1 MAAKL
6 KAKATTSK
14 AKPAAKPSAMPPDRS
29 PAARKILDQVLGMQL
44 YLVITEPLRAEG
56 GEERFLAH
64 LNHQVDLERRGI
76 MFGAGPIQRE
86 GDPAPFGGMI
96 VIRAKSFADA
106 RRIFDSDPYHKAGAR
121 KYKLYRWNLNEGT
134 MTFRVNYTGQT
145 VEIS

>member
-1 MAAKL
+1 MAKKAANTRKT
-6 KAKATTSK
+6 AKA
-14 AKPAAKPSAMPPDRS
+14 PAMPPDRS
-29 PAARKILDQVLGMQL
+29 PAARKILDHVLGMQL

-64 LNHQVDLERRGI
+64 LKHQVSLEKRGI

-86 GDPAPFGGMI
+86 GDDAPFGGMI

-106 RRIFDSDPYHKAGAR
+106 RRIFESDPYHKAGAR

-145 VEIS
+145 VKIS

>member
-1 MAAKL
+1 MAKKPARSRTA
-6 KAKATTSK
+6 KAKAAHLTPNQS
-14 AKPAAKPSAMPPDRS
+14 SE
-29 PAARKILDQVLGMQL
+29 ARKILDTVLGMQL
-44 YLVITEPLRAEG
+44 YIAITEPLRAAG

-64 LNHQVDLERRGI
+64 IKHQVSLENRGI

-106 RRIFDSDPYHKAGAR
+106 RRIFETDPYHKAKAR
-121 KYKLYRWNLNEGT
+121 KYRLFRWNLNEGT

-145 VEIS
+145 VKIS